1 MTNKIAPSE
10 LILNAD
16 GSIFHLHLKP
26 GQIANDI
33 ILVGD
38 PGRVEMISDFFDEI
52 EVKAQNREFV
62 TVTGRYKGKRI
73 TVLST
78 GIGTDNIDI
87 VINELDALV
96 NIDLGTR
103 EIKADKT
110 SLNLIR
116 IGTSGALQGDIP
128 VDAFLVSRKAIGFD
142 GLMNFYARREEIA
155 DVEFE
160 NAFKSYTNWNPLL
173 ASPYVVDCNE
183 ALYNKITDGDFIPG
197 ITISAPGFYGPQ
209 GRELRLNIID
219 RHINDKI
226 EAFRFNEMK
235 ITNYEME
242 CSAIYGLSKLLGHQA
257 LTVCIIVANRISRD
271 ASSDYKPVMKRL
283 VIKILDKLTQ

>member
-1 MTNKIAPSE
+1 MGIKIASSE

-38 PGRVEMISDFFDEI
+38 PGRVEMIAEYFEDI
-52 EVKAQNREFV
+52 ELKAQNREFV
-62 TVTGRYKGKRI
+62 TITGHYKGKRI

-96 NIDLGTR
+96 NIDLETR
-103 EIKADKT
+103 EIKAQKT

-116 IGTSGALQGDIP
+116 IGTSGALQGDIE
-128 VDAFLVSRKAIGFD
+128 VDAFLVSQKAIGFD

-155 DVEFE
+155 DLAFE
-160 NAFKSYTNWNPLL
+160 NAFKSYTGWNPLL
-173 ASPYVVDCNE
+173 ASPYVVDCDMG
-183 ALYNKITDGDFIPG
+183 LYNKITDSDFIPG

-226 EAFRFNEMK
+226 EAFRYNEMK

-242 CSAIYGLSKLLGHQA
+242 CSAIYGLSKLMGHQA
-257 LTVCIIVANRISRD
+257 LTVCIIIANRIRGE

-283 VIKILDKLTQ
+283 VVKILDKLTQ